1 MDSIL
6 DVPQIESNVETTD
19 TFSEGWGERKKEKF
33 YKKHRELMDQR
44 LRSRKQKTR
53 RLQETTSAEYNEPFV
68 KDDVVEHW
76 DKINDPNVDVKS
88 EVVQL
93 FKEEKDGGRVVNK
106 KRKTKKRTLRKRKT
120 NKKRKS
126 NRRKSM
132 RKKM

>member
-1 MDSIL
+1 MDSMQ

-19 TFSEGWGERKKEKF
+19 TTSEGWNERKKDKF

-53 RLQETTSAEYNEPFV
+53 RLQETTSVEYNEPFV
-68 KDDVVEHW
+68 NDDVVEHW

-93 FKEEKDGGRVVNK
+93 FKQEKDVGQGGNK

-120 NKKRKS
+120 NKRRKS
-126 NRRKSM
+126 NRRKTI